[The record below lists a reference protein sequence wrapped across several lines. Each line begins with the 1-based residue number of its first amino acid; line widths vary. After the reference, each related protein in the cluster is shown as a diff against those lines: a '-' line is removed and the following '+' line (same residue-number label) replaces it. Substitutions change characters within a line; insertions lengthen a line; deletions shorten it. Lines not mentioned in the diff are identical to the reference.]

1 MKPQFHKVPIDAAK
15 SFSLRFDKKP
25 NFGSIWHFHPE
36 IEIHYITKGEG
47 TEYIGDN
54 IRNFSDGD
62 MILLGENLPHTWR
75 CKEAYFQE
83 GTELQVEAYVLH
95 FHPHFLGEQFLKI
108 PESQSLTVL
117 FEKAKQGLIIKGDT
131 KDKVAELLSK
141 LEKDSGFRGL
151 IDLLEILQILGESNE
166 YETISP
172 GYAYSHLTNMTE
184 MYRLDKIYSYVLSNY
199 GSDINLKE
207 VSALANLSTSA
218 FCRYF
223 KNMTSKTFFE
233 FVIEVR
239 ISNACRALIENK
251 QSIQMICYECG
262 FNTLSNFY
270 RLFKKTTGM
279 TPFDYRK
286 HYQDQ
291 HKL

>member
-95 FHPHFLGEQFLKI
+95 FHPHFLGEKFLKI

-131 KDKVAELLSK
+131 KVKVAELLLK